1 MKKVFLNQKEALIEE
16 YKECDEATKAVV
28 AKLNHLYAE
37 QIMDIMKSHDV
48 KEIILYDESMGEYFP
63 EFEWRDFSEINAIED
78 LETKEVLIRYLEES
92 DEAFNVVEEHPELLA
107 LEEE

>member
-1 MKKVFLNQKEALIEE
+1 MRVQ
-16 YKECDEATKAVV
+16 VW
-28 AKLNHLYAE
+28 
-37 QIMDIMKSHDV
+37 
-48 KEIILYDESMGEYFP
+48 DESSDEY
-63 EFEWRDFSEINAIED
+63 EEEEEEWRDFSEINAIED